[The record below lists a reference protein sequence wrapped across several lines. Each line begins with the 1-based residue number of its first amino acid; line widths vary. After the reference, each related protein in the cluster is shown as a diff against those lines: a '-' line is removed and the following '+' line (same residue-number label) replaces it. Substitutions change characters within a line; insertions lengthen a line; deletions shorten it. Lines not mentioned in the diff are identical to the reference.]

1 MSHPPPHQHAFSAPI
16 DPADL
21 QRFERVRDVLE
32 QIIDLPPA
40 IRAAR
45 LDELTSSDPPLR
57 AAINEVLHVSTAA
70 DRIGFL
76 DDTQSL
82 HSPAQQDQ
90 PPPTH
95 PDNAP
100 TTSPILSYIGPY
112 KVLRQLGE
120 GGTGIVYLAQ
130 SPPPLQRHVAIK
142 LSRTSLHGHSSARAS
157 IEAQALA
164 SFNHP
169 GIAQVYESG
178 TLPDG
183 RRWMACEY
191 INGEPITSA
200 AVHPWRT
207 RIDLLVQVAQA
218 IHHAH
223 QQGVIHRDL
232 KPSNILVISGTH
244 KPQTKVIDFGIARF
258 LTPSTQATSPT
269 EPGLLVG
276 TLAYMSPEQLAGA
289 PVDARTDIYGL
300 GLVACEVL
308 SGALPP
314 GRSGEGGGG
323 IASLTFA
330 SQSPIKATLSD
341 YAGHEQDLEA
351 IISKATNP
359 DPSLRYASMQHFA
372 DDLTR
377 VLNAEPIQARKP
389 TLFWQLR
396 LFTTRH
402 PLLSLFILLVSIIIA
417 ALLIALSLSRINLT
431 TQVQDQ
437 RQLISQLVTDT
448 LTGLRDIRGTRDHR
462 KVMVA
467 ALLDRLDRHIAT
479 SQSDPQLQSLRAGL
493 LRERGDISA
502 SMGLFEPALEDLN
515 ASRQIYE
522 ALVSA
527 PNSALT
533 TKRLHAESIIRI
545 GDVILDRDANT
556 GINETLRLYRE
567 AMAIQLSLLTT
578 YPDDINLLDDL
589 CWSYDRI
596 GSLGDHRNVTPD
608 HELEPWL
615 NERIRHCERLLALD
629 PNRTLSHYNL
639 ASGYLRIARF
649 HATRTRYEPC
659 AAAIA
664 KALPHFQRVVQSEP
678 NRTAYILDY
687 CTLLYWHLTSLLE
700 LEQLDKVPAAT
711 SLLIDTARAHTRL
724 LPGDILA
731 EENYIN
737 ALTHAAHAY
746 AKLGN
751 NSLSRE
757 YATSAIERLTYFKT
771 IVSTI
776 RHDEIDR
783 KKSDLQALLE

>member
-1 MSHPPPHQHAFSAPI
+1 MSHLPPHQHAFSAPI

-40 IRAAR
+40 NRAAR

-57 AAINEVLHVSTAA
+57 AAINELLHVSTAA

-95 PDNAP
+95 PDSAP
-100 TTSPILSYIGPY
+100 TISPTIISEIGPY
-112 KVLRQLGE
+112 KVLRRLGE

-200 AVHPWRT
+200 AIHPWRT

-218 IHHAH
+218 VHHAH

-244 KPQTKVIDFGIARF
+244 KRQTKVIDFGIARF

-300 GLVACEVL
+300 GLVACQLL

-314 GRSGEGGGG
+314 GRTGEGG

-330 SQSPIKATLSD
+330 SQSPIKVTLSG

-377 VLNAEPIQARKP
+377 VLNAEPIHARKP
-389 TLFWQLR
+389 TLLWQLR

-402 PLLSLFILLVSIIIA
+402 PLLSLFILFVSSIIA

-437 RQLISQLVTDT
+437 RQLISELVTDT
-448 LTGLRDIRGTRDHR
+448 LTGLRDVRGTREHR
-462 KVMVA
+462 RVMVA
-467 ALLDRLDRHIAT
+467 SLLDRLDRHIAT
-479 SQSDPQLQSLRAGL
+479 SQSDPQLQFLRASL

-502 SMGLFEPALEDLN
+502 NMGLFEPALEDLN
-515 ASRQIYE
+515 ASRHIYE
-522 ALVSA
+522 TLIAA
-527 PNSALT
+527 PDSTLS

-545 GDVILDRDANT
+545 GDVIIDRDADK
-556 GINETLRLYRE
+556 GINETLQKYRE
-567 AMAIQLSLLTT
+567 AMAIQTALLKAH
-578 YPDDINLLDDL
+578 PDDINLLDDL

-596 GSLGDHRNVTPD
+596 GSVGDHRNVTPD

-615 NERIRHCERLLALD
+615 NERILHCERLLALD

-649 HATRTRYEPC
+649 HGARTRYEPC
-659 AAAIA
+659 AAAMA
-664 KALPHFQRVVQSEP
+664 KGLPHIQRVVQSEP

-687 CTLLYWHLTSLLE
+687 CTLLYWQLTSLLE
-700 LEQLDKVPAAT
+700 LQQLDKVPAAT
-711 SLLIDTARAHTRL
+711 SLLVDTARLHARW

-751 NSLSRE
+751 ISLSRE
-757 YATSAIERLTYFKT
+757 HATSAIDRLTYFKT
-771 IVSTI
+771 IVSPI
-776 RHDEIDR
+776 RHDEVDR
-783 KKSDLQALLE
+783 KMSDLQTLLE